1 MPYRLPLFEFRVQTR
16 RRGCRWYLFTG
27 EGRVV
32 MQGSEATRA
41 AASYQAARALFL
53 MLLGSAQGPATLL
66 SRGLSRSPDLTKK
79 GEGKGRTRRSPV

>member
-1 MPYRLPLFEFRVQTR
+1 MPDRLPLFEFRVQTR

-41 AASYQAARALFL
+41 AASYQATRALFL
-53 MLLGSAQGPATLL
+53 MLLGSAQGPATL
-66 SRGLSRSPDLTKK
+66 SRGLSRSPDLTSK
-79 GEGKGRTRRSPV
+79 GEDTGRTRRSPV

>member
-1 MPYRLPLFEFRVQTR
+1 MSYRLPLFDFRLQTR

-41 AASYQAARALFL
+41 AASYQATRALFL
-53 MLLGSAQGPATLL
+53 MLLASARGPTTLP
-66 SRGLSRSPDLTKK
+66 SHGLSRSPDLSKK
-79 GEGKGRTRRSPV
+79 GEGTGRTRRSPV

>member
-1 MPYRLPLFEFRVQTR
+1 MSYRLPLFDFRLQTR

-41 AASYQAARALFL
+41 AASYQATRALFL
-53 MLLGSAQGPATLL
+53 MLLGSAQGSALL
-66 SRGLSRSPDLTKK
+66 PSRGLSRPPDLSQRAAGT
-79 GEGKGRTRRSPV
+79 GRTRRSPV